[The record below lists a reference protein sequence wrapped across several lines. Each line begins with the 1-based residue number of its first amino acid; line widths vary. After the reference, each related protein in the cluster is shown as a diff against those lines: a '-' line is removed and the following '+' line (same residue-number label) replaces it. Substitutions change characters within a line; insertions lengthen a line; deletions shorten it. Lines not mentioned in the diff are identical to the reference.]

1 LLEYAKHSYKEKLM
15 AQTALK
21 GNPATTNGTLPEKGQ
36 SAPQLSAV
44 AEDLSEA
51 TLETFSG
58 KKKVLNIFPSI
69 DTGVCA
75 ASVRRFNQEASSLN
89 NTVVLCI
96 SKDLP
101 FALKRFCGAEG
112 IENVEVLSA
121 FRSSFAIDYG
131 VELQDTGLKGL
142 CARAIVVLD
151 ENNTVLHTEL
161 VSEIT
166 EEPDYS
172 AALAATPRV
181 APH

>member
-1 LLEYAKHSYKEKLM
+1 M
-15 AQTALK
+15 ATTALK
-21 GNPATTNGTLPEKGQ
+21 GNPATTNGSLPEKGQ
-36 SAPQLSAV
+36 TAPALTAV
-44 AEDLSEA
+44 AADLSEA

-75 ASVRRFNQEASSLN
+75 ASVRRFNQEAANLE

-112 IENVEVLSA
+112 IENVESLSA
-121 FRSSFAIDYG
+121 FRSSFASDYG

-142 CARAIVVLD
+142 CARAVVVLD
-151 ENNTVLHTEL
+151 ENNVVLHSEL

-172 AALAATPRV
+172 AALAAL
-181 APH
+181 